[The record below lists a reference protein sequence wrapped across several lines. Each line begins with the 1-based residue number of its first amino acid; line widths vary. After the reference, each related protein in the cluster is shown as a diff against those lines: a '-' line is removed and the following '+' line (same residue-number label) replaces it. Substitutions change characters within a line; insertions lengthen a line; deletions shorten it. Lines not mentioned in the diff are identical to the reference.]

1 MYPREQWLLVCQ
13 RASCVCVCLNLNPT
27 KALRQRAARKCRVA
41 MDGAGLA
48 RIAAGIDIHIP
59 PFDATAWLQLTI
71 LVVSLILCA
80 TASAAETAFTSISRI
95 KLRNLVEEGD
105 VKAAEIENLLT
116 NPNVFLSTILVI
128 NSVAVIVASSMAT
141 VLALRF
147 SETLGE
153 LISTVLISLVVL
165 IFCEITPKTAAVQNP
180 IRWARVLVRPVRNAA
195 WLLRPIVWSLSA
207 VTNFF
212 VRLIG
217 GQIKHRGPFVTEEEL
232 RLLVSVGEEE
242 GVLEEEETE
251 MIHSIF
257 EFADTTVREVM
268 IPRIDMVTLESDATV
283 DEAVDLALQGGFSRI
298 PVYEETIDN
307 IIGVLYTKDMLKQLR
322 EDHNSL
328 PIRELVRPAYF
339 VPETK
344 KLDDLLREIRQ
355 KRTHMAIVV
364 DEYGSVAG
372 LVTIEDLVEEIVGDI
387 QDEYDR
393 EENLYE
399 QVTSDE
405 YVFNAKIN
413 IDEFN
418 ELMNTDLESEDY
430 DTLGGFLLAQLDKIP
445 VAGDTITYK
454 NLTFTVLT
462 TRGLRITKV
471 RVDRV
476 HTHDTLSNSKQP
488 GKEQSGPLLLPP
500 AKEVDK
506 TDTQNKTE
514 PPSEPHPRYEI
525 KEV

>member
-1 MYPREQWLLVCQ
+1 MFPLELWWLVYLPGCCVCPNPTQALCQ
-13 RASCVCVCLNLNPT
+13 RATRKS
-27 KALRQRAARKCRVA
+27 RAA
-41 MDGAGLA
+41 MDGSGLA
-48 RIAAGIDIHIP
+48 SIAAGIDFHIP
-59 PFDATAWLQLTI
+59 QFDAGAWLQLFI
-71 LVVSLILCA
+71 LVVSLFLCA
-80 TASAAETAFTSISRI
+80 TASAAETALTSISRI

-105 VKAAEIENLLT
+105 VQAAEIENLLT
-116 NPNVFLSTILVI
+116 NPNVFLSTILVV
-128 NSVAVIVASSMAT
+128 NSVAVIVASSMST

-147 SETLGE
+147 SATFGE

-180 IRWARVLVRPVRNAA
+180 LRWARVLGRPVRFFA
-195 WLLRPIVWSLSA
+195 WLLQPVVSTLGAI
-207 VTNFF
+207 TNTL
-212 VRLIG
+212 VRLVG
-217 GQIKHRGPFVTEEEL
+217 GQIKYRGPFVTEEEL
-232 RLLVSVGEEE
+232 RLLVTVGEEE
-242 GVLEEEETE
+242 GVLEEQETE

-307 IIGVLYTKDMLKQLR
+307 IIGVLFTKDMLKQLR

-393 EENLYE
+393 EEKLYE
-399 QVTSDE
+399 QVTQFE
-405 YVFNAKIN
+405 YVFDAKIN
-413 IDEFN
+413 LDEFN
-418 ELMNTDLESEDY
+418 ELMDTDLENEGY
-430 DTLGGFLLAQLDKIP
+430 D
-445 VAGDTITYK
+445 
-454 NLTFTVLT
+454 
-462 TRGLRITKV
+462 
-471 RVDRV
+471 
-476 HTHDTLSNSKQP
+476 
-488 GKEQSGPLLLPP
+488 
-500 AKEVDK
+500 
-506 TDTQNKTE
+506 
-514 PPSEPHPRYEI
+514 
-525 KEV
+525 